1 MTVPYEIYP
10 ETTIEWR
17 NWLIDHYSTTKSIWV
32 IFPKK
37 ASGLQ
42 GITPDEAIDEA
53 LCFGW
58 IDSIPNKV
66 DDSRFKVLFSPRN
79 PKSNWSRVNKARVA
93 RLEKEGRIAKPGYD
107 MIRIAKETGT
117 WIALDDVENLVI
129 PDDLETELKTYKDA
143 LPNFEAFPR
152 SAKRG
157 ILEWIFNAKREE
169 TRKKRIKET
178 ARLAEDNIRANQY
191 R

>member
-1 MTVPYEIYP
+1 MAVTYELYP
-10 ETTIEWR
+10 KTIIEWR
-17 NWLIDHYSTTKSIWV
+17 NWLIDHYSATKSIWV

-37 ASGLQ
+37 ASGLR

-58 IDSIPNKV
+58 IDSVPNKV

-79 PKSNWSRVNKARVA
+79 PKSNWSRVNKTRIA

-107 MIRIAKETGT
+107 MIRIAKEAGT
-117 WIALDDVENLVI
+117 WTALDDVENLVI
-129 PDDLETELKTYKDA
+129 PDDLETELKTCKDA
-143 LPNFEAFPR
+143 FSNFEAFPR